1 MEDRNH
7 PVKRVCPHC
16 GHADARL
23 MPPRGDYSEY
33 ECPRCGTYRVSG
45 TMEKLIEDGVT
56 DPKVAR
62 IEERDGYRCL
72 VK

>member
-1 MEDRNH
+1 
-7 PVKRVCPHC
+7 
-16 GHADARL
+16 
-23 MPPRGDYSEY
+23 
-33 ECPRCGTYRVSG
+33 
-45 TMEKLIEDGVT
+45 MEKLIEDGVT